1 MTDQTYLSTKNVKS
15 CLTRFLESDEASV
28 IAVRGAWGVGKTYFW
43 NELISDVADQ
53 SLHSGIKSYS
63 YVSLFGVDS
72 LERFKY
78 TIFENSVPKSIIG
91 KPVTVET
98 FSDNVGKVSQV
109 IGKKSLKTIFSTGPL
124 SGFSRALDSAS
135 FLLIQD
141 SLICVDDLERKG
153 ESLSAK
159 DLLGLIS
166 YLKEH
171 RCCKIVLLL
180 NDGEEG
186 MEEYLKYREKVVD
199 IELKYSPSIRDNV
212 EIAFDS
218 NDSLLDI
225 AVEYACSLGS
235 SNIRT
240 LFKTK
245 RYLLILSPILSDLE
259 IEVKREVVSSVVLYC
274 LCFYRAGDSS
284 IPPLDYVV
292 NIGHRLF
299 HRSDKEVSEEE
310 KPWHS
315 FLLSFGY
322 RKTNQLDKV
331 LAKGIESGFFDLEEV
346 EKMTVAR
353 NEEILKNKSAQEFHD
368 AWGLFH
374 NTFEENEDQLVKEL
388 QKSLVKN
395 ALTVSPISLNSTVVL
410 LRDLGHDQVADSLI
424 ENYVLA
430 RKETPQVFD
439 LHEYAFGGDVTDT
452 KIRDVFSS
460 EHEKVDNRPSL
471 LDVLERLSFTNGWS
485 LIDEEVLAE
494 STPEDYIR
502 IFDSEKGEKLD
513 QYVRVGLKFK
523 KWSNDNDVRKRIG
536 QNVEDALRA
545 IGKRSGLNK
554 CRVRKFGVMIDSET

>member
-135 FLLIQD
+135 FLLIRD

-199 IELKYSPSIRDNV
+199 IELKYSPSVRDNV

-331 LAKGIESGFFDLEEV
+331 LANGIESGFFDLEEV

>member
-135 FLLIQD
+135 FLLIRD

-199 IELKYSPSIRDNV
+199 IELKYSPSVRDNV

-374 NTFEENEDQLVKEL
+374 NTFEENEDQLVKKL